1 MHTTCLTDFHS
12 IRPIH
17 ESLQQKTLDWIL
29 KAHTQAEALSQ
40 GMDIASEKAQAFE
53 KELKERLLRV
63 GCKPDHIA
71 KRGHVIDDFLHQNW
85 DKMKIY
91 VLDKLPSGACL
102 KTRLNVFDEV
112 VDPIFEE
119 YYPEGASPPDDLI
132 HATCTGYIAPSGA
145 QKIVSKR
152 GWGTSTTVTH
162 AYHMGCY
169 SAISSIRLA
178 DGFLFRK
185 NSSDIIHTELCSLHT
200 NPSNHSPDQL
210 VSQSLFADGFIKY
223 TAKKKAET
231 AHLKVLGIHE
241 EIISDS
247 TEAMKWNL
255 ADWGFQI
262 SLAKEVPVL
271 IAKALQKYLENLC
284 AKSSLRPEDVLKNA
298 HFAIHPG
305 GPKIIKYIQ
314 QYFRL
319 ENEQIEKSKL
329 ILKQFGNMS
338 SATLPHIW
346 DAILQDPK
354 VDSGTWI
361 VSMAFGPGLSICGA
375 LMQKE

>member
-1 MHTTCLTDFHS
+1 MHTTCLTEFHS

-17 ESLQQKTLDWIL
+17 ESVQQKTLDWIL
-29 KAHTQAEALSQ
+29 KAHTQAEALSK
-40 GMDIASEKAQAFE
+40 GWDIDSEESQAFE
-53 KELKERLLRV
+53 KSIKDRLLRV
-63 GCKPDHIA
+63 GCKLDHIT

-91 VLDKLPSGACL
+91 VLD
-102 KTRLNVFDEV
+102 
-112 VDPIFEE
+112 
-119 YYPEGASPPDDLI
+119 
-132 HATCTGYIAPSGA
+132 
-145 QKIVSKR
+145 IV
-152 GWGTSTTVTH
+152 
-162 AYHMGCY
+162 
-169 SAISSIRLA
+169 
-178 DGFLFRK
+178 
-185 NSSDIIHTELCSLHT
+185 HTELCSLHT
-200 NPSNHSPDQL
+200 NPSNHSADQL

-223 TAKKKAET
+223 TAKK
-231 AHLKVLGIHE
+231 HLDSPHIKVLSIHE
-241 EIISDS
+241 EIISHS

-255 ADWGFQI
+255 ADCGFQI
-262 SLAKEVPVL
+262 LLAKEVPVL
-271 IAKALQKYLENLC
+271 ITKALQMYLENLC
-284 AKSSLRPEDVLKNA
+284 AKASLKPEEVLKNA

-319 ENEQIEKSKL
+319 EDEQIEKSKL

-338 SATLPHIW
+338 SATLPNIW

-375 LMQKE
+375 LMQKG